1 MKDLARK
8 SYESYKS
15 HKLTSWILGLFCG
28 LVLTGLVILCMIDTL
43 LLIIIVPFVLLPF
56 LFACHMLHLSLSYEQ
71 TLTLSSFGRF
81 FTMYF
86 RHPFR
91 GVFNFFQSLLR
102 YVIASLICE
111 AVFGLVSYIV
121 CVSIDQSSFYQMIN
135 TFMEL
140 MMSSEGVSD
149 LKVALGDNY
158 SMYLI
163 FMNVSTIP
171 ASIVSFIYF
180 VYTID
185 FNANMIYLRAALKN
199 LHPKFVNLIFKHTY
213 KEVAPSFKK
222 DFISLEWPL
231 FLLMVVG
238 ASIGG
243 VLPLLFTSDTVILT
257 LSGVAGGLLLGS
269 FYLPF
274 HFANLETLYKKYED
288 SYKFSAT
295 TLTEKIMKDFASKF
309 GKQDEEQGDN
319 EEK

>member
-56 LFACHMLHLSLSYEQ
+56 LFACHMLHLSLAYEQ

-180 VYTID
+180 AVCFGLSRIAKKITDKPFLRQMTCRNRVYQ
-185 FNANMIYLRAALKN
+185 R
-199 LHPKFVNLIFKHTY
+199 
-213 KEVAPSFKK
+213 
-222 DFISLEWPL
+222 
-231 FLLMVVG
+231 
-238 ASIGG
+238 
-243 VLPLLFTSDTVILT
+243 SDHWDCCPVC
-257 LSGVAGGLLLGS
+257 GRCGW
-269 FYLPF
+269 YCR
-274 HFANLETLYKKYED
+274 
-288 SYKFSAT
+288 
-295 TLTEKIMKDFASKF
+295 
-309 GKQDEEQGDN
+309 
-319 EEK
+319 